1 MMKSTAWTLVF
12 LILTICVTAV
22 SQEVGPPTVADL
34 IMKGDALK
42 DQGDHEM
49 ATLAYLDALKID
61 PENYEAAWKAGDQ
74 FTDFADDIPENEK
87 DRKEMYFEK
96 AKEMCEKA
104 VEINPDGY
112 EGHFRLAVALG
123 RLALFRGGKQKIE
136 LSRQIKVEADKALEL
151 DQSDDGVYHL
161 LGRWHQNLAN
171 LSSILK
177 FFAKALYGGVPP
189 GSNEEAVK
197 LFKKA
202 IEINPEHIEH
212 HLELGR
218 TYKFMGEK
226 ELARASLEKAV
237 SLPPVEVDDPEYQE
251 EAKKL
256 LEKL

>member
-1 MMKSTAWTLVF
+1 MTKFSAWMSLI
-12 LILTICVTAV
+12 LILTVFVTAIP
-22 SQEVGPPTVADL
+22 QEAGPPTVYDL
-34 IMKGDALK
+34 IAKGDALR

-49 ATLAYLDALKID
+49 ATLAYLDAFDID
-61 PENYEAAWKAGDQ
+61 STNYEAAWKAGDQ
-74 FTDFADDIPENEK
+74 YTDFAKQIPDNEK
-87 DRKEMYFEK
+87 MNKEIYFEA

-104 VEINPDGY
+104 IQINPQGY

-136 LSRQIKVEADKALEL
+136 MSKQIKAEADTALAL
-151 DQSDDGVYHL
+151 NPNDDGVYHL

-171 LSSILK
+171 LSSIMK
-177 FFAKALYGGVPP
+177 FFAKVLYGGVPP
-189 GSNEEAVK
+189 GSNDEAVK
-197 LFKKA
+197 LFQSA
-202 IEINPEHIEH
+202 IEIKPEHIEH

-237 SLPPVEVDDPEYQE
+237 ALPPIEVDDPGFQD

-256 LEKL
+256 LKKL